1 MGVWT
6 IHWRERVHL
15 RSKAARGC
23 DVLIGTSAREFSK
36 VASILTT
43 YCIVDHRVQIL
54 LLVRAKGF
62 TVISEW
68 VGLTTAF
75 CFRFSNRFRQDA
87 LN

>member
-36 VASILTT
+36 VASIFTT
-43 YCIVDHRVQIL
+43 YCVVDVQIL

-62 TVISEW
+62 TVISER